1 MVDGPLGFDSYNALD
16 LDFLTVANL
25 SGACSDFKTRG
36 SRLAGTR
43 ATDLACWEWPSL
55 AACKLP
61 FAMGVT
67 GRLGVVLNICAV
79 NWPDSPKAFFKDTKN
94 PKSRLLHMELPGDCD
109 QFIFGGN
116 PKF

>member
-1 MVDGPLGFDSYNALD
+1 
-16 LDFLTVANL
+16 
-25 SGACSDFKTRG
+25 
-36 SRLAGTR
+36 
-43 ATDLACWEWPSL
+43 
-55 AACKLP
+55 
-61 FAMGVT
+61 MGVT

-94 PKSRLLHMELPGDCD
+94 PKSRSFHMELSGDCD

>member
-1 MVDGPLGFDSYNALD
+1 MVDGPLGFDLSNVLS
-16 LDFLTVANL
+16 LDFLTRLTSVARAQIL
-25 SGACSDFKTRG
+25 KLGG

-55 AACKLP
+55 AACKSSL
-61 FAMGVT
+61 AMGVT

-79 NWPDSPKAFFKDTKN
+79 NWPDSPQAFFKDTKN
-94 PKSRLLHMELPGDCD
+94 HKSRSFHMELSGDCD

>member
-1 MVDGPLGFDSYNALD
+1 
-16 LDFLTVANL
+16 
-25 SGACSDFKTRG
+25 
-36 SRLAGTR
+36 
-43 ATDLACWEWPSL
+43 
-55 AACKLP
+55 
-61 FAMGVT
+61 MGVT

-94 PKSRLLHMELPGDCD
+94 PKSRLLHMELSGDCD

>member
-1 MVDGPLGFDSYNALD
+1 MVDSFIGPDLSNVLS
-16 LDFLTVANL
+16 LDFLTEANF

-36 SRLAGTR
+36 FRSAKAR

-55 AACKLP
+55 AACKSPL
-61 FAMGVT
+61 AMGVT
-67 GRLGVVLNICAV
+67 SRLGVVLNICAV

-94 PKSRLLHMELPGDCD
+94 HKSRSFRMELPGDCD

>member
-1 MVDGPLGFDSYNALD
+1 MVRAQILKLG
-16 LDFLTVANL
+16 
-25 SGACSDFKTRG
+25 G

-55 AACKLP
+55 AACKSSL
-61 FAMGVT
+61 AMGVT

-79 NWPDSPKAFFKDTKN
+79 NWPDSPQAFFKDTKN
-94 PKSRLLHMELPGDCD
+94 HKSRSFHMELSGDCD